1 MSGGKACDKAKVHI
15 HIPVGRL
22 SGEQPVIFAGQQGM
36 RMEKVSEKA
45 HKGGETEK
53 KEDMRSCKISFFI
66 FHFWPEAPE
75 KEQNQTDCG
84 NCGCN
89 MGSQCKIKEKGKQY
103 GQPGKEQGA
112 GTASEE
118 QSGEKICGR

>member
-45 HKGGETEK
+45 HKGGEIEK
-53 KEDMRSCKISFFI
+53 KEPVSASRLHIFKSFFGQREEVGYTRYGQKKCFFSRTI
-66 FHFWPEAPE
+66 FHSTEIDAPF
-75 KEQNQTDCG
+75 C
-84 NCGCN
+84 
-89 MGSQCKIKEKGKQY
+89 
-103 GQPGKEQGA
+103 
-112 GTASEE
+112 
-118 QSGEKICGR
+118 